1 MVEKN
6 RCGTANGSST
16 GVLSLPCQSVNWIL
30 LYLRMSCCIL
40 LSVVDLVTE
49 PCFGWQHFCGEVYS
63 HPGPPIT
70 SCSS

>member
-49 PCFGWQHFCGEVYS
+49 ACFR
-63 HPGPPIT
+63 
-70 SCSS
+70 